1 MTVYLTIREKETGS
15 PGRNKG
21 RNKGRKN
28 DAFFEGKAESKREG
42 RYCLREGL
50 FRKVQFLNCNID
62 YYLHIESKKAPG
74 HEQS

>member
-28 DAFFEGKAESKREG
+28 DAFFEGKAERKREG
-42 RYCLREGL
+42 RYCLRGGCSEKYN
-50 FRKVQFLNCNID
+50 F
-62 YYLHIESKKAPG
+62 
-74 HEQS
+74 

>member
-1 MTVYLTIREKETGS
+1 MTVYLTIREKATGS
-15 PGRNKG
+15 PG

-28 DAFFEGKAESKREG
+28 DAFFEGKAKRKREG
-42 RYCLREGL
+42 RYCLRKGL
-50 FRKVQFLNCNID
+50 FRKIQFLNRNID